1 MGILLTQRDGFII
14 GNIAKLLGFIMN
26 GIFEVLSK
34 IGIENIG
41 LCIILFTIIIY
52 TLLLPMTIK
61 QQKSSRVMNVM
72 NPEVQAIQKKY
83 ANKKD
88 ETSMAKMQEET
99 QLVYDK
105 YGVSPTGGCLTSV
118 IQLPI
123 LFALWPVVQNIPAYV
138 GGLKEVY
145 MPLVNQIMATDGYQK
160 IMEVFGTM
168 SSINI
173 SPENYDYTQ
182 ANTMVD
188 ILYRFQESNWDSLAN
203 NFPDLSE
210 LIYSTEK
217 SLSSMNYFLGINI
230 AETPYTMFTSAFK
243 TVSIGAMIIAVL
255 IPVLAG
261 LTQFLSIKISQ
272 KSTNAN
278 NSNKDNPMIQQMNMM
293 TKIMPLMSVF
303 MCFTMPSGLGVYWI
317 TSAVVRTI
325 QTFFVNKH
333 LDKQSIDDLVAKN
346 LAKAEKKRANKNEVA
361 AKEVSQMAQ
370 KSTKNIKTTSNKD
383 FDSYKPNAKPGSL
396 ASKANMVSDFNNKN
410 KK

>member
-26 GIFEVLSK
+26 GIFEALSK

-52 TLLLPMTIK
+52 MILLPMTIK

-72 NPEVQAIQKKY
+72 NPEIQAIQKKY

-293 TKIMPLMSVF
+293 TKIMPFMSVF
-303 MCFTMPSGLGVYWI
+303 MCFTMPSGLGIYWI

>member
-1 MGILLTQRDGFII
+1 
-14 GNIAKLLGFIMN
+14 
-26 GIFEVLSK
+26 
-34 IGIENIG
+34 
-41 LCIILFTIIIY
+41 
-52 TLLLPMTIK
+52 
-61 QQKSSRVMNVM
+61 
-72 NPEVQAIQKKY
+72 
-83 ANKKD
+83 
-88 ETSMAKMQEET
+88 
-99 QLVYDK
+99 
-105 YGVSPTGGCLTSV
+105 
-118 IQLPI
+118 
-123 LFALWPVVQNIPAYV
+123 
-138 GGLKEVY
+138 
-145 MPLVNQIMATDGYQK
+145 
-160 IMEVFGTM
+160 MEVFGTM